1 VASAVIDETLSIS
14 SPLGENPP
22 SQINLGRRFTWR
34 TACLVVVAA
43 AVLIGIVVRAWYL
56 THVPINSDGAV
67 AGLMAKNILQGHFQA
82 FYWGQDFGGVE
93 PYVIAVFFAVFGQ
106 SALWVGMTPVLLT
119 AGTAIVAWRIA
130 LRLVDDGLLAALVG
144 ALVWAAPA
152 TGVANSTIEY
162 GFRSTTMFTG
172 TLSLLL
178 ALRMLDGRKRF
189 ADCALFGL
197 VAGVS
202 WWSSPESIYL
212 LMPSVAIL
220 IGSVFTTDLGRR
232 LQTWVPRV
240 FTVVALFSVGALPWL
255 WSNLLSGFP
264 SLHVVSAAIRN
275 RTYLGHLRTFFSREL
290 PIQLG
295 LHRISSGTQVLPG
308 ILGAIALIAVELLVA
323 GLLVLCLLRPGRGR
337 VIGLATLAFPFLYA
351 ASPLSWWWSDG
362 RFAVY
367 FPVLL
372 ALTSVIGF
380 EEMQRFLVRRRGSR
394 QLRVGGTWGIRAMT
408 VTAAGAIVLSVS
420 TFLTM
425 PLPAGASYLSGWSS
439 PDGPTLAEIR
449 ELAHD
454 GVRFG
459 YANYWVA
466 YRLDFLS
473 GGKLELTPRP
483 GDTVRSWPLYRSTVA
498 HYPQA
503 WLFVPARQVPIAGR
517 QFGTANLETGYEPE
531 SKFLSRLD
539 AADVPYRMIRAGS
552 LNAIIPERHVTAEL
566 VGMGR

>member
-1 VASAVIDETLSIS
+1 VIDETPTIS
-14 SPLGENPP
+14 SAHDERP
-22 SQINLGRRFTWR
+22 SSRINLGRRFRWR
-34 TACLVVVAA
+34 NGCVVVVAA

-56 THVPINSDGAV
+56 THVPINSDAAV

-93 PYVIAVFFAVFGQ
+93 PYIIAGFFAVFGQ
-106 SALWVGMTPVLLT
+106 SSLWVGMTPVLLT

-144 ALVWAAPA
+144 ALVWAAPV
-152 TGVANSTIEY
+152 TGVSNSTIEY

-172 TLSLLL
+172 ALSLLL
-178 ALRMLDGRKRF
+178 ALRILDGRRRF
-189 ADCALFGL
+189 SDCALLGL

-212 LMPSVAIL
+212 LLPSVAIV
-220 IGSVFTTDLGRR
+220 IGSIFTTDRGHRFR
-232 LQTWVPRV
+232 TWVPR
-240 FTVVALFSVGALPWL
+240 FATVVAFSAVGALPWL

-264 SLHVVSAAIRN
+264 SLHVASGAIRN
-275 RTYLGHLRTFFSREL
+275 RTYLGHLRIFFSREL

-295 LHRISSGTQVLPG
+295 LHRISSGVQIFPG
-308 ILGAIALIAVELLVA
+308 ILGAIALILVELMVA
-323 GLLVLCLLRPGRGR
+323 GLLLLCLLSPGRAR
-337 VIGLATLAFPFLYA
+337 VIGIATLAFPFLYA

-372 ALTSVIGF
+372 ALTSAIGF
-380 EEMQRFLVRRRGSR
+380 EETQRLLVRHRGSS
-394 QLRVGGTWGIRAMT
+394 QLRVAGPWARRGMAI
-408 VTAAGAIVLSVS
+408 TAAGAIVLSVC

-425 PLPAGASYLSGWSS
+425 PLPAGASYLSGWRS
-439 PDGPTLAEIR
+439 PDGPTLTEIND
-449 ELAHD
+449 LVHD

-483 GDTVRSWPLYRSTVA
+483 GDSVRNWPLYRNTVS

-503 WLFVPARQVPIAGR
+503 WLFVPVKQVPLAGR
-517 QFGTANLETGYEPE
+517 QFGTGNLETGYEPE
-531 SKFLSRLD
+531 KKFLWHLGV
-539 AADVPYRMIRAGS
+539 ADVPYRMIRAGS
-552 LNAIIPERHVTAEL
+552 LDAIIPERHVTAEL
-566 VGMGR
+566 LGMGS